1 MLFKS
6 ESEVITI
13 LYITKNNYNSLKK
26 TVTLQEVVNN
36 TNIKYITLYKVI
48 QKFIQEGYLKEG
60 LKKGGGTGR
69 GAEGDGQED
78 EKGVD
83 RLDLAGGRVGYGKLE
98 ARKKERD
105 AGRSG
110 CFGAGVQMVPLVV
123 VAIAIIRLASPFNH
137 DQGSQ

>member
-60 LKKGGGTGR
+60 LKKGKYKT
-69 GAEGDGQED
+69 A
-78 EKGVD
+78 
-83 RLDLAGGRVGYGKLE
+83 
-98 ARKKERD
+98 
-105 AGRSG
+105 
-110 CFGAGVQMVPLVV
+110 V
-123 VAIAIIRLASPFNH
+123 VAKH
-137 DQGSQ
+137 

>member
-36 TNIKYITLYKVI
+36 TNIKYITLYKVL

-60 LKKGGGTGR
+60 LKKGKYKTFF
-69 GAEGDGQED
+69 ATSEGI
-78 EKGVD
+78 KI
-83 RLDLAGGRVGYGKLE
+83 
-98 ARKKERD
+98 
-105 AGRSG
+105 SNS
-110 CFGAGVQMVPLVV
+110 
-123 VAIAIIRLASPFNH
+123 IRNELK
-137 DQGSQ
+137 

>member
-48 QKFIQEGYLKEG
+48 Q
-60 LKKGGGTGR
+60 T
-69 GAEGDGQED
+69 
-78 EKGVD
+78 V
-83 RLDLAGGRVGYGKLE
+83 LE
-98 ARKKERD
+98 
-105 AGRSG
+105 
-110 CFGAGVQMVPLVV
+110 M
-123 VAIAIIRLASPFNH
+123 N
-137 DQGSQ
+137 